1 MFDQLI
7 ITRILK
13 RRRRPLCIV
22 FAGDD
27 IALEC
32 AMDLV
37 LEFKLG
43 KGVILTEQLKN
54 TVLARQRIID
64 AKQRA
69 VAFATYKPRT
79 EAQVRLKLQGVG
91 FSVQEQ
97 NLAIQYLKEFDY
109 LNDAEY
115 TRMFV
120 KDFLLRKPSSASRV
134 KMELRKRGIA
144 ELQAQDAIDQ
154 FFPKDDTSVLAL
166 KAAQK
171 KLRSVTHKPIDKQK
185 TALIGYLQR
194 QGFSWDIIK
203 DILSRTLGNTVSS
216 DEKM

>member
-1 MFDQLI
+1 MPEQLI

-13 RRRRPLCIV
+13 RRRKPLCIV
-22 FAGDD
+22 FSGND

-43 KGVILTEQLKN
+43 KGIILTEQLKN
-54 TVLARQRIID
+54 TILARQRIID

-69 VAFATYKPRT
+69 VAFASYKPRT
-79 EAQVRLKLQGVG
+79 ETQVRRKLQEVG
-91 FSVQEQ
+91 FSTREQ
-97 NLAIQYLKEFDY
+97 DLAIQYLKEFDY

-115 TRMFV
+115 ARMFV

-134 KMELRKRGIA
+134 KMELRKRGIT
-144 ELQAQDAIDQ
+144 ELEAQEAIEQ
-154 FFPKDDTSVLAL
+154 FFPKDDTSELAL

-171 KLRSVTHKPIDKQK
+171 KLRSVTHKPIEKQK

-203 DILSRTLGNTVSS
+203 DILSKTLDNAANS

>member
-1 MFDQLI
+1 
-7 ITRILK
+7 
-13 RRRRPLCIV
+13 
-22 FAGDD
+22 
-27 IALEC
+27 
-32 AMDLV
+32 MDLV

-54 TVLARQRIID
+54 TILARQRIID

-69 VAFATYKPRT
+69 VAFASYKPRT
-79 EAQVRLKLQGVG
+79 ETQVRRKLQEVG
-91 FSVQEQ
+91 FSTREQ
-97 NLAIQYLKEFDY
+97 DLAIQYLKEFDY

-115 TRMFV
+115 ARMFV

-134 KMELRKRGIA
+134 KMELRKRGIT
-144 ELQAQDAIDQ
+144 ELEAQEAIEQ
-154 FFPKDDTSVLAL
+154 FFPKDDTSELAL

-171 KLRSVTHKPIDKQK
+171 KLRSVTHKPIEKQK

-203 DILSRTLGNTVSS
+203 DILSKTLDNAANS